1 MNLWKYCFTNAGER
15 LNLEM
20 DTIITSKENW
30 NLLLDI
36 FNKHMNKPK
45 LILTMGLPGCGK
57 SYWAEQEYG
66 NDETALIITKDDLRK
81 FNPGWKEK
89 DVIAHRNKLTS
100 NPDFYALSGTCKTVI
115 WADTNLNPIH
125 LETAYKL
132 FGDKF
137 EVVIKDFRDVPVET
151 CIKQDLKRLDSVGKD
166 VIMKMYYQYIC
177 APQVGSVDNGKPICY
192 IVDIDGTIALTNGRS
207 HYDYSEGAVM
217 TDVPRMDVIN
227 TIKALE
233 STGAKLI
240 FVSGRKDEC
249 KIDTRLWLSKYFGEV
264 TLHMRD
270 TEDNRNDA
278 IVKKEIY
285 DKFIRDEY
293 FVAGVFDDRPRVI
306 RAWENEGL
314 TVFNVGRGYEF

>member
-20 DTIITSKENW
+20 DTIITSRENLK
-30 NLLLDI
+30 LLENI
-36 FNKHMNKPK
+36 INKYMEKPK
-45 LILTMGLPGCGK
+45 LILTVGLPGSGK
-57 SYWAEQEYG
+57 SHWCQKEYG
-66 NDETALIITKDDLRK
+66 DLPNWVIITKDDLRK
-81 FNPGWKEK
+81 ENPSMSEK
-89 DVIAHRNKLTS
+89 QIIQLRNKQTE
-100 NPDFYALSGTCKTVI
+100 NVALMMDDTNVVWC
-115 WADTNLNPIH
+115 DTNLNPIH

-137 EVVIKDFRDVPVET
+137 DVMIKDFRDVPVET

-177 APQVGSVDNGKPICY
+177 APQIGSVDNGKPIAY

-227 TIKALE
+227 TVKALE

-249 KIDTRLWLSKYFGEV
+249 KIDTRLWLCKYFGEV

-293 FVAGVFDDRPRVI
+293 FVAGVFDDRPRVV
-306 RAWENEGL
+306 RMWENEGL